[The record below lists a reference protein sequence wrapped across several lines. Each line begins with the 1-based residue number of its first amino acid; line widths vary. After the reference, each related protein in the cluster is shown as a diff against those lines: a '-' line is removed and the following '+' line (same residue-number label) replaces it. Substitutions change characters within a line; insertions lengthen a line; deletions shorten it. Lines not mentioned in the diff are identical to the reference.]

1 MKKTGVAIVILL
13 TMLLTFGC
21 QTTSGTQPTTEAPAE
36 SEAAETEQSS
46 TSTAPDM
53 ETTSEP
59 EETTKMGEEASDGQ
73 AAVTVHSVEF
83 YDQITGGL
91 GGIYRPGQE
100 GYVFS
105 IVDLTIRN
113 VSGSTLDIGGT
124 NVDLVDSEGDDCPW
138 PMLIIVGWPND
149 LTELES
155 GLMSVGETRRGMVV
169 FTAEEGARLGKVEC
183 ATRRPNIKFGLTEL
197 GREKTDGLAA
207 VTLNSV
213 EFYEQITD
221 AEGNTHQPFMEG
233 YIYCVV
239 DLTIR
244 NASESVL
251 SAEPYRI
258 FLYDDIGVPR
268 GCTWLRLSGWPY
280 QTEELD
286 SKELAPDEEM
296 RGIVIYQ
303 VEDETKIQS
312 VDYISPE
319 STIEISLEGLEVSVP
334 PYTMPRIG
342 ETASG
347 GGIEMRVSS
356 VGSIEKLEKEFGE
369 KDAEYF
375 NLVLTETAREGEELV
390 VVDLSIKNVS
400 VRPSVTI
407 NPLNVLLIDSE
418 SNAYG
423 KVVMT
428 LALEGE
434 LHLAELSPGEET
446 FGRMLFSV
454 PAGTA
459 LNRVMYKIGALGPPV
474 QVSLR

>member
-21 QTTSGTQPTTEAPAE
+21 QTTSETQPTTEAPAE
-36 SEAAETEQSS
+36 SAATTEQSS
-46 TSTAPDM
+46 TSTAPDV
-53 ETTSEP
+53 ETASEP
-59 EETTKMGEEASDGQ
+59 EEMAKMGEEASDGQ
-73 AAVTVHSVEF
+73 ATVTVHSVEF
-83 YDQITGGL
+83 YDQITSGL
-91 GGIYRPGQE
+91 GGTYRPGQE

-113 VSGSTLDIGGT
+113 VSGSTLDIGRT
-124 NVDLVDSEGDDCPW
+124 DIDLVDSEGDDCPW
-138 PMLIIVGWPND
+138 PMLIIAGWPNE

-155 GLMSVGETRRGMVV
+155 GPLSTGETRRGMVV

-183 ATRRPNIKFGLTEL
+183 AIRRPHIKFGLTEL
-197 GREKTDGLAA
+197 DRGKTDGLAA

-213 EFYEQITD
+213 EFCEQITD
-221 AEGNTHQPFMEG
+221 AEGNTHKPFMEG

-251 SAEPYRI
+251 SAKSQRV

-268 GCTWLRLSGWPY
+268 GHTVLRLNGWPY
-280 QTEELD
+280 QTEEFD
-286 SKELAPDEEM
+286 SKELAPDEEI
-296 RGIVIYQ
+296 RGIVIYL
-303 VEDETKIQS
+303 VEDETKIES

-319 STIEISLEGLEVSVP
+319 STIEISLEGLEVSPP
-334 PYTMPRIG
+334 PYTMPQIG
-342 ETASG
+342 EVSGG

-356 VGSIEKLEKEFGE
+356 VGSIEKLEKEYGE
-369 KDAEYF
+369 DSEYF
-375 NLVLTETAREGEELV
+375 NLVLTETAKEGGELV
-390 VVDLSIKNVS
+390 VLDLSIKNVS
-400 VRPSVTI
+400 VKPSVTI

-446 FGRMLFSV
+446 SGRMLFSV
-454 PAGTA
+454 PAGTV
-459 LNRVMYKIGALGPPV
+459 LDRIMYKIGALGPPV

>member
-1 MKKTGVAIVILL
+1 MKKICVIIATLL
-13 TMLLTFGC
+13 TMLFIFGC
-21 QTTSGTQPTTEAPAE
+21 QPTPETRPTTEAPTQ
-36 SEAAETEQSS
+36 SEAAETEQPS
-46 TSTAPDM
+46 TSTTPDV
-53 ETTSEP
+53 ETASEP
-59 EETTKMGEEASDGQ
+59 EEMAKMGEEASDGQ

-113 VSGSTLDIGGT
+113 VSGSALDIGGT
-124 NVDLVDSEGDDCPW
+124 NVDLVDSEGDDCPC

-197 GREKTDGLAA
+197 DREKTDGLAA

-213 EFYEQITD
+213 EFCEQITD
-221 AEGNTHQPFMEG
+221 AEGNTHKPSMEG

-251 SAEPYRI
+251 SAKSQRV

-268 GCTWLRLSGWPY
+268 GHIMLRLNGWPY
-280 QTEELD
+280 QTEEFD
-286 SKELAPDEEM
+286 SKELAPDEEI
-296 RGIVIYQ
+296 RGIVIYL
-303 VEDETKIQS
+303 VEDETKIES

-319 STIEISLEGLEVSVP
+319 STIEISLEGLEASVP
-334 PYTMPRIG
+334 PYRMPQIG
-342 ETASG
+342 EVSGG

-356 VGSIEKLEKEFGE
+356 VGSIEKLETEYGE
-369 KDAEYF
+369 DSEYF
-375 NLVLTETAREGEELV
+375 NLVWTETAREGEELV

-400 VRPSVTI
+400 VRPSITI

-446 FGRMLFSV
+446 FGRMLFSMPV
-454 PAGTA
+454 GTT
-459 LNRVMYKIGALGPPV
+459 LDRVMYKIGALGPPV
-474 QVSLR
+474 EVSLR

>member
-1 MKKTGVAIVILL
+1 MKKVYIAVTILL
-13 TMLLTFGC
+13 TMLLIFGC
-21 QTTSGTQPTTEAPAE
+21 QTTSETQPTTEAPSE

-46 TSTAPDM
+46 TSTAPDV
-53 ETTSEP
+53 ETASEP
-59 EETTKMGEEASDGQ
+59 EEPAKMGEEASDGQ
-73 AAVTVHSVEF
+73 VAVTVHSVEF

-113 VSGSTLDIGGT
+113 VSGSTLDIGRT

-155 GLMSVGETRRGMVV
+155 GPLSVGDTRRGMVV

-183 ATRRPNIKFGLTEL
+183 ATRRPNIKFDLTEL
-197 GREKTDGLAA
+197 GREKTNVLAA

-213 EFYEQITD
+213 EFCEQITD
-221 AEGNTHQPFMEG
+221 AKGNTHQPFMEG

-244 NASESVL
+244 NVSDSVL
-251 SAEPYRI
+251 STGVQCV
-258 FLYDDIGVPR
+258 FLYDDIGIPR
-268 GCTWLRLSGWPY
+268 SCTMLMLSGWPY

-286 SKELAPDEEM
+286 SKELAPDEEV

-312 VDYISPE
+312 VDYIFSE

-334 PYTMPRIG
+334 PYRMPQIG
-342 ETASG
+342 EIASG
-347 GGIEMRVSS
+347 GGIEMRINS
-356 VGSIEKLEKEFGE
+356 VGSIEKLETEYGE
-369 KDAEYF
+369 DSEYF
-375 NLVLTETAREGEELV
+375 NLVWTETAREGEELV

-400 VRPSVTI
+400 IRPSVTI

-418 SNAYG
+418 SNAYRE
-423 KVVMT
+423 VVMT

-434 LHLAELSPGEET
+434 LHLAELTPGEET

-454 PAGTA
+454 PAGTT

-474 QVSLR
+474 EVNLR